1 MTTELDWII
10 HQQNQKTEFQRKQ
23 QEVRE
28 RQNAALERQ
37 TTTKHTTIPN
47 MTDAMKQ
54 VRSVSSDY
62 PEEYKDFIR
71 RTSGRPV

>member
-1 MTTELDWII
+1 MSDEIEFLMHQ
-10 HQQNQKTEFQRKQ
+10 HQQQTEFQRKQ
-23 QEVRE
+23 RQVRDRE
-28 RQNAALERQ
+28 NVVLERQ

-54 VRSVSSDY
+54 VRSVSPDY